1 MLVQHPESLME
12 KAAFQSVSTGPE
24 ATGPEGPGRGRGG
37 GLCQHWAR
45 EDPGLAGV
53 FWDVL
58 HEAPLA

>member
-1 MLVQHPESLME
+1 ME